1 MRNILKVMFLVA
13 AVLFSGSVF
22 AQNAEAT
29 TASTDKQQYDDIQL
43 VAVYPNPARE
53 RLLIEFTADE
63 WGEDLML
70 RVKDSDG
77 KTILK
82 RNLITALGGNMVI
95 LQVGQLPLGE
105 YVVQLDEGR
114 KARSV
119 RWQKM

>member
-1 MRNILKVMFLVA
+1 MKNILKVMFLVA
-13 AVLFSGSVF
+13 AVQFSCGVF
-22 AQNAEAT
+22 AQKVEET
-29 TASTDKQQYDDIQL
+29 IVTGKQQFDDIQL

-70 RVKDSDG
+70 RIKNSDG
-77 KTILK
+77 KTIIK

-95 LQVGQLPLGE
+95 LRVDQLPLGE

>member
-1 MRNILKVMFLVA
+1 MKNILKVLFLIAVFLVSIGA
-13 AVLFSGSVF
+13 F
-22 AQNAEAT
+22 AQQPKPIAG
-29 TASTDKQQYDDIQL
+29 TDLKPANEIQV
-43 VAVYPNPARE
+43 VAVYPNPATE

-70 RVKDSDG
+70 RVINSEG

-95 LQVGQLPLGE
+95 LQVGNFPLGE
-105 YVVQLDEGR
+105 YVLQLDRGR

>member
-1 MRNILKVMFLVA
+1 MKNILKVMFSI
-13 AVLFSGSVF
+13 AVFLFSAGLF
-22 AQNAEAT
+22 AQEPEAIT
-29 TASTDKQQYDDIQL
+29 GTNTQQYDDIQL
-43 VAVYPNPARE
+43 VAVYPNPATE

-63 WGEDLML
+63 WGEDLLL
-70 RVKDSDG
+70 RVKNSAG

-82 RNLITALGGNMVI
+82 RNLVTAFGGNMVI

>member
-1 MRNILKVMFLVA
+1 MKNILKVMFLVA
-13 AVLFSGSVF
+13 VFLFSANLF
-22 AQNAEAT
+22 AQEAEAT
-29 TASTDKQQYDDIQL
+29 TGTDSQQYDEIQL
-43 VAVYPNPARE
+43 VAVYPNPATE

-70 RVKDSDG
+70 RVKNSAG

-82 RNLITALGGNMVI
+82 RNLVTALGGNMVI
-95 LQVGQLPLGE
+95 LRVDQLPLGE

-114 KARSV
+114 KARTV